1 MKHDNIIIVGC
12 LHHVSFWSYV
22 SCIPCELDYNCG
34 IFEVNLDYGTK
45 DNYFTFTSFE
55 SNYIC

>member
-1 MKHDNIIIVGC
+1 MCCFRDMVA
-12 LHHVSFWSYV
+12 
-22 SCIPCELDYNCG
+22 CIPCELDYNCG

>member
-1 MKHDNIIIVGC
+1 MCCFGAMVA
-12 LHHVSFWSYV
+12 
-22 SCIPCELDYNCG
+22 CIPCELDNSCG

-45 DNYFTFTSFE
+45 DNSFPFTSFE